1 MNYRYS
7 RFFSNFSYFTVFPE
21 IYRFTNEND
30 GNKKIHS
37 RLTGKFFIYK
47 KAILGVPRMGENEFS
62 AIPGVP
68 GMDENGKNPFPAHEN
83 GR

>member
-1 MNYRYS
+1 MNYHYS
-7 RFFSNFSYFTVFPE
+7 RFFSNFLYFTVFPE

-37 RLTGKFFIYK
+37 RLPGKFFIDK
-47 KAILGVPRMGENEFS
+47 KAILGVPVMAENVFS
-62 AIPGVP
+62 AILGVTR
-68 GMDENGKNPFPAHEN
+68 MDENEKKPFPAHGN